1 MAAAG
6 LSQETARSVPANR
19 AGAAK
24 LRRPADRLSRLR
36 ALETL
41 SRLAQRLAADA
52 APVVDAE
59 LTGRLL
65 SVTPRTARRQLRA
78 LVDEG
83 LALPL
88 PPARRQHPGRPR
100 LAYRL
105 VVEKLD
111 RRAAQ

>member
-1 MAAAG
+1 MADFTRQLRDGRAA
-6 LSQETARSVPANR
+6 PAS
-19 AGAAK
+19 
-24 LRRPADRLSRLR
+24 RPAADSLSRLR

-41 SRLAQRLAADA
+41 SRLAQKLAADS

-59 LTGRLL
+59 LTGQLL

-88 PPARRQHPGRPR
+88 PPTRKQHPGRPR